1 MKLHV
6 CFGLT
11 TGVFALPCETVDR
24 YINDAPADALRL
36 LLYLYRHG
44 GEQESGALCKALR
57 MDEDTLLAALAYWA
71 ERRLFTLGAGHPPAA
86 AEAAAQTAPPAAPSK
101 KAERPVRP
109 ALETP
114 TQYTATDIANRSR
127 NSAEIRFLLDTA
139 PTLLGR
145 LLSPADCSTLLF
157 LYDSAGLPADVILM
171 LLEYCVTTGHTNL
184 RYLEKVALSWAEDG
198 IDTHEKAEQRIRQLE
213 SLHSFEGQVRS
224 IMGITGR
231 ALTPSER
238 QHMTR
243 WANEWQTPP
252 ELVHAAFDICV
263 KRTGKLSFSYINSI
277 LKTWHEKG
285 YTTAEQAQNERREP
299 AHPGGGKAA
308 TYDINE
314 YIDLSIKRLL
324 NDQK

>member
-6 CFGLT
+6 CFGFT
-11 TGVFALPCETVDR
+11 AGVFALPCDIVDR
-24 YINDAPADALRL
+24 YINDASADALRV
-36 LLYLYRHG
+36 LLYLYRRG
-44 GEQESGALCKALR
+44 GEQESAALCKALR
-57 MDEDTLLAALAYWA
+57 MEEDTLLAALAYWA
-71 ERRLFTLGAGHPPAA
+71 ERGLFALNAGPAPAA
-86 AEAAAQTAPPAAPSK
+86 AEAAAQAAPPASAAK
-101 KAERPVRP
+101 KPERPARP

-114 TQYTATDIANRSR
+114 TQYTATDIVNRSK

-213 SLHSFEGQVRS
+213 ALHSFEGQVRS

-231 ALTPSER
+231 ALAASER
-238 QHMTR
+238 QHLTR

-285 YTTAEQAQNERREP
+285 FTTVEQAQNERREP
-299 AHPGGGKAA
+299 PRQNGGKTA

-314 YIDLSIKRLL
+314 YVDLSMKRLL
-324 NDQK
+324 GDK